1 MARITSS
8 WSKIKEVYCGNDGYH
23 DIYWRMYARISAQSG
38 MNTTVSVEGRL
49 YVSGTVG
56 SISSWTTTTAGGVVG
71 NYSRWGVNAAG
82 TYYVGETTLWS
93 GSDTT
98 TNTSI
103 NAGVRFY
110 SSPWGW
116 VGENLYISDTLVFEP
131 AIIAPSGLA
140 VSLSEVYTN
149 GAKFHVSISSYGTPG
164 NVDGRYIEAGI
175 CAQNSYGSTYKY
187 NKAQNTTSSDI
198 TVNND
203 STWGTLTIRPNTRYY
218 YGGYATNTAP
228 GGDAKMIQGQLVTK
242 AEAPTVWLVSTTANS
257 ATIGFSVPADGGYYD
272 RDIQYSLDNGT
283 TWRSNVTVVGGY
295 EVSDSFVIGGLL
307 SGTTYTMLT
316 RVSTDAGTTDGNTIS
331 FDTLVS
337 EADNENRCYG
347 SVNGLAREINAIYGG
362 VEGTARRAIRL
373 YGATADY
380 DLLLGTI
387 GSSPQAVVGFN
398 ADTFKAKLVADGP
411 DIWANRY
418 TLVNLIVTGVP
429 NTPTRNYKLDFLFS
443 NGSVVYFT
451 GDASMLN
458 SYGISVNEQIPADY
472 RQTVDYISLS
482 PQIIAKLIHQ
492 AFGHIDYS

>member
-1 MARITSS
+1 
-8 WSKIKEVYCGNDGYH
+8 
-23 DIYWRMYARISAQSG
+23 
-38 MNTTVSVEGRL
+38 
-49 YVSGTVG
+49 
-56 SISSWTTTTAGGVVG
+56 
-71 NYSRWGVNAAG
+71 VNAAG

-103 NAGVRFY
+103 EAGVRFY

-175 CAQNSYGSTYKY
+175 CAQNSYGSTYKF

-198 TVNND
+198 IVNND

-228 GGDAKMIQGQLVTK
+228 GGNAKMIQGQLVTK
-242 AEAPTVWLVSTTANS
+242 AEAPTVWLISTTANS
-257 ATIGFSVPADGGYYD
+257 ATIGFSVPTDGGYYD

-283 TWRSNVTVVGGY
+283 TWRGNVTIVGGY
-295 EVSDSFVIGGLL
+295 EVSDSFVIEGLL
-307 SGTTYTMLT
+307 SGTTYAILT

-347 SVNGLAREINAIYGG
+347 SVNGLAREIHAVYGG
-362 VEGTARRAIRL
+362 VEGTARRVIRL
-373 YGATADY
+373 YGASPDPDYFMGSIIHTSNWAVNRVTA
-380 DLLLGTI
+380 
-387 GSSPQAVVGFN
+387 SSLN
-398 ADTFKAKLVADGP
+398 AKLESSHSE
-411 DIWANRY
+411 IWGNRNRFDRIKVESLPTFPRTYYLTMIYKDKTEANLGSGNESWLNEYGLFVRALPTY
-418 TLVNLIVTGVP
+418 LENRPTL
-429 NTPTRNYKLDFLFS
+429 
-443 NGSVVYFT
+443 
-451 GDASMLN
+451 
-458 SYGISVNEQIPADY
+458 
-472 RQTVDYISLS
+472 DYIELKNRT
-482 PQIIAKLIHQ
+482 IAKLIHQ